1 MPIATDY
8 SDFSRSR
15 PREHFSADS
24 GDLGPPDRA
33 FLPDAAEEAPFAQSV
48 TLDAARERLNEEI
61 RRLAHTVR
69 ELTSNLEESTGA
81 LAEQQQ
87 RRVKAT
93 EGLRAIEHEPGKHG
107 RGAIARAYQEWAQA
121 ETAANGLRE
130 VCDQLRTAI
139 ESDGRCL
146 EALELA
152 LQAMADATFLS
163 EHQTPLGDVSRP
175 FRGISRSLAHDGHM
189 ADFTPLRSEALPPA
203 QPPKSVT
210 VAQLVNQ
217 ESMLV
222 AREYDRR
229 ALAHSVDTHVRQ
241 ALSDAI
247 LQAELCEA
255 AMRSDPTSALTVT
268 GELKGRLNDALRET
282 DILIFE
288 LEPMMLS
295 ELGLA
300 GTLQRYVQDLITSR
314 GAPIGVRVGTRRRY
328 HIAIERAVFR
338 VAREA
343 LANAMRHAHAR
354 HIQVALSHTADALI
368 LSVEDDGVGFEVV
381 PVMERAR
388 RGFHSGLG
396 QLCIEADLV
405 GGLLGVKSSEGNG
418 TRIDYIVAES
428 AALDAAR

>member
-1 MPIATDY
+1 MTD
-8 SDFSRSR
+8 F
-15 PREHFSADS
+15 PTPQSA
-24 GDLGPPDRA
+24 P
-33 FLPDAAEEAPFAQSV
+33 Q
-48 TLDAARERLNEEI
+48 
-61 RRLAHTVR
+61 
-69 ELTSNLEESTGA
+69 
-81 LAEQQQ
+81 
-87 RRVKAT
+87 
-93 EGLRAIEHEPGKHG
+93 
-107 RGAIARAYQEWAQA
+107 
-121 ETAANGLRE
+121 
-130 VCDQLRTAI
+130 
-139 ESDGRCL
+139 
-146 EALELA
+146 
-152 LQAMADATFLS
+152 M
-163 EHQTPLGDVSRP
+163 
-175 FRGISRSLAHDGHM
+175 
-189 ADFTPLRSEALPPA
+189 PA
-203 QPPKSVT
+203 QPRKSVT

-229 ALAHSVDTHVRQ
+229 ALAHNVDYHVRQ

-255 AMRSDPTSALTVT
+255 ALRSDPTNALTVT
-268 GELKGRLNDALRET
+268 GALKGRLNDALREA

-314 GAPIGVRVGTRRRY
+314 SAPIGVRIIGQVRRY

-338 VAREA
+338 VARES
-343 LANAMRHAHAR
+343 LANALRHAHSR
-354 HIQVALSHTADALI
+354 HIQVALNHTADALI
-368 LSVEDDGVGFEVV
+368 LSVEDDGVGFEVD

-418 TRIDYIVAES
+418 TRIDYIVAETPIS
-428 AALDAAR
+428 

>member
-1 MPIATDY
+1 MPRATDY
-8 SDFSRSR
+8 PDSSRSR
-15 PREHFSADS
+15 PRERFSPDS
-24 GDLGPPDRA
+24 GDLGRPDRP
-33 FLPDAAEEAPFAQSV
+33 FVPDAAEDAPFAQSV

-61 RRLAHTVR
+61 RRLAHTIR

-87 RRVKAT
+87 RRAKAT
-93 EGLRAIEHEPGKHG
+93 EFLHTIEAELGKQG
-107 RGAIARAYQEWAQA
+107 RGTIARAYQEWAQA

-130 VCDQLRTAI
+130 LCDQLRTAI
-139 ESDGRCL
+139 ASDRRCL

-163 EHQTPLGDVSRP
+163 EHQTPLGDVADH
-175 FRGISRSLAHDGHM
+175 FVGMSRSIVRDARVT
-189 ADFTPLRSEALPPA
+189 DFPSPKSVSLMPS

-229 ALAHSVDTHVRQ
+229 ALAHNVDAHVRQ

-255 AMRSDPTSALTVT
+255 ALRGDPTNALDVT
-268 GELKGRLNDALRET
+268 SQLKARLNDALRET

-300 GTLQRYVQDLITSR
+300 GTLQRYVQDLITTR
-314 GAPIGVRVGTRRRY
+314 GAPIGVSLGERSRRY

-354 HIQVALSHTADALI
+354 RIQVALHHTVDALI
-368 LSVEDDGVGFEVV
+368 LSVEDDGVGFEVD
-381 PVMERAR
+381 PVMSRAR

-418 TRIDYIVAES
+418 TRIDYIVAETPIS
-428 AALDAAR
+428 

>member
-15 PREHFSADS
+15 PREHFSGDS

-33 FLPDAAEEAPFAQSV
+33 FIPDAAEESPFAQSV

-61 RRLAHTVR
+61 RRLGHTIR
-69 ELTSNLEESTGA
+69 ELANNLEESTGA
-81 LAEQQQ
+81 LADQQQ
-87 RRVKAT
+87 RRAKAA
-93 EGLRAIEHEPGKHG
+93 EGLRAIELEPGSFG
-107 RGAIARAYQEWAQA
+107 RRAIASAYQEWAQA
-121 ETAANGLRE
+121 ETATNSLRE
-130 VCDQLRTAI
+130 VCDQLRTAV

-175 FRGISRSLAHDGHM
+175 FRVMSRSLAGDGRM
-189 ADFTPLRSEALPPA
+189 GEFATPRHEPLPPA

-229 ALAHSVDTHVRQ
+229 ALAHNIDAHVRQ

-255 AMRSDPTSALTVT
+255 ALRSDPTSALAVT
-268 GELKGRLNDALRET
+268 SELKGRLNDALRET
-282 DILIFE
+282 AILIFE

-300 GTLQRYVQDLITSR
+300 GTLHRYVQDLIASR
-314 GAPIGVRVGTRRRY
+314 NAPIGIRLGNPERRY

-343 LANAMRHAHAR
+343 LANALRHAHAR

-388 RGFHSGLG
+388 RGFQSGLG

-405 GGLLGVKSSEGNG
+405 GGLLGVKSCEGGG
-418 TRIDYIVAES
+418 TRIDYIVAETPI
-428 AALDAAR
+428 A